1 MKRFIITEEEKEDI
15 LSKYTEADD
24 KILRYL
30 RRNFPIYETPEEYR
44 DIVGRYKIMVDDK
57 AIIVLHNVKRLV
69 DKIDLEIED
78 KFPDVSDIVRRQ
90 TIKKFVKN
98 FEE

>member
-1 MKRFIITEEEKEDI
+1 MKRFIITEEEKQDI

-69 DKIDLEIED
+69 VKINLEIED

>member
-30 RRNFPIYETPEEYR
+30 RRNFPIYETPKEYR

>member
-1 MKRFIITEEEKEDI
+1 MKRFIITEEEKQDI

-30 RRNFPIYETPEEYR
+30 RRNFPIFETPEEYR